1 MPEKSSRWYWFRFIY
16 GKKIII
22 AEGGSILFDSKEG
35 EGSTFGFVFAKQKL
49 KITKDDNLKVKSI

>member
-1 MPEKSSRWYWFRFIY
+1 MV
-16 GKKIII
+16 KKIII

-49 KITKDDNLKVKSI
+49 KITKDDKLKVKSI